1 MNTKTPAA
9 AGRLARDHVVLKR
22 AAASEFLQI
31 CWTIECHGQC
41 HTDRGR
47 WLRGMTWVGLS
58 SAMRF
63 KTVCGAEWPP
73 QLAEGKG
80 NNYYWGGRRRADPA
94 VSESATDRR
103 NNAAIP

>member
-47 WLRGMTWVGLS
+47 WLRGLTWARVFLRPCDS
-58 SAMRF
+58 
-63 KTVCGAEWPP
+63 KLCAERSGPH
-73 QLAEGKG
+73 
-80 NNYYWGGRRRADPA
+80 
-94 VSESATDRR
+94 S
-103 NNAAIP
+103 